1 MKIWAI
7 SDLHLSF
14 ACDKPMDIFGGAW
27 ENYTE
32 KIAENWQ
39 KLVAEDDYVLIGG
52 DISWAMK
59 TEEVLADLGWIDKLP
74 GKKVMIKGNHEYWW
88 KSISKVRE
96 ICPESIWAIQND
108 CLRIAENVIV
118 CGTRG
123 WTVPEHGK
131 QLEKEDEKLYKREVE
146 RLKLTLASMQQQRRP
161 NDKVICMIHF
171 PPYNM
176 TKEDSNFTQLLE
188 EHKVDKVVFGHLHG
202 KLVNME
208 QVYQKNGVTYYFT
221 ATDHIDNT
229 PVVIYS
235 K

>member
-27 ENYTE
+27 PNHTE
-32 KIAENWQ
+32 KIEQNWE
-39 KLVAEDDYVLIGG
+39 KLISQDDYVLLGG
-52 DISWAMK
+52 DISWGM
-59 TEEVLADLGWIDKLP
+59 TLEEAKADLDWIDKLP

-88 KSISKVRE
+88 KSISAVRA
-96 ICPESIWAIQND
+96 ILPQSIKAIQND
-108 CLRIAENVIV
+108 CIRIADNVLV

-131 QLEKEDEKLYKREVE
+131 KLEKDDKKLYNRETE
-146 RLKLTLASMQQQRRP
+146 RLKLSLAAMEKERKA
-161 NDKVICMIHF
+161 DDTVICMIHY

-176 TKEDSNFTQLLE
+176 KKEDSDFTKLLE
-188 EHKVDKVVFGHLHG
+188 EHNVDKVIFGHLHG
-202 KLVNME
+202 KIVNME
-208 QVYQKNGVTYYFT
+208 KVLVRNNISYYFT

-229 PVVIYS
+229 PVLIYEN
-235 K
+235 